1 MRTWAGAEGSSVPA
15 PSAGKPKRK
24 SKPGLGPIP
33 VPHLSLPFSSLSLA
47 LPDSVSLGARLPS
60 PGGRGL
66 AAPTC
71 VGVICSQPA
80 EELGRVA
87 PSWWPRQRSGTM
99 AGKKVCIVG
108 SGNW

>member
-1 MRTWAGAEGSSVPA
+1 MRTWAGAEGSGMPA
-15 PSAGKPKRK
+15 LSAGKPKRK
-24 SKPGLGPIP
+24 SGPGLGPIP

-87 PSWWPRQRSGTM
+87 PSWWLRQRSGTM